1 MLYTKKSKSGQ
12 DKNDFFYI
20 KFYKTRN
27 SERRMETIKEKELER
42 LTNLKSMEKELYEKG
57 FEYICGID
65 EAGRGRLAG
74 PVVVAGVIMPKD
86 SMIEGVNDSKKV
98 SEKKREKLYD
108 VILEEAI
115 SYSVA
120 IIGQDVIDEINIL
133 NATKQG
139 VTKVVEELDVKPN
152 LILVDALTHINT
164 KGIPYDSI
172 IKGDAKCYNIAA
184 ASIIAK
190 VTRDR
195 IMREWDEIYPQ
206 YGFINHK
213 GYGTAK
219 HIEAIKE
226 YGSCPIHRRTFI
238 KNFV

>member
-1 MLYTKKSKSGQ
+1 M
-12 DKNDFFYI
+12 
-20 KFYKTRN
+20 
-27 SERRMETIKEKELER
+27 KEKELER
-42 LTNLKSMEKELYEKG
+42 LTKLKEIEKDLYQKG
-57 FEYICGID
+57 FKNICGID
-65 EAGRGRLAG
+65 EAGRGPLAG
-74 PVVVAGVIMPKD
+74 PVVVAGVIMPQD

-98 SEKKREKLYD
+98 TEKRREKLYD
-108 VILEEAI
+108 LILDEAI

-120 IIGQDVIDEINIL
+120 IIGQDVIDEMNIL

-139 VTKVVEELDVKPN
+139 VTEVVDGLDVKPD
-152 LILVDALTHINT
+152 LILVDALEHINT
-164 KGIPYDSI
+164 RGIPYEPI

-219 HIEAIKE
+219 HIAAIKQ
-226 YGSCPIHRRTFI
+226 YGLCPIHRRSFT
-238 KNFV
+238 KKFV

>member
-1 MLYTKKSKSGQ
+1 M
-12 DKNDFFYI
+12 
-20 KFYKTRN
+20 
-27 SERRMETIKEKELER
+27 KEKEFER
-42 LTNLKSMEKELYEKG
+42 LTKLKEIEKELYDKG
-57 FEYICGID
+57 FKNICGID
-65 EAGRGRLAG
+65 EAGRGPLAG
-74 PVVVAGVIMPKD
+74 PVVVAGVIMPQD

-98 SEKKREKLYD
+98 TEKRREKLYD
-108 VILEEAI
+108 LILDEAI

-120 IIGQDVIDEINIL
+120 IIGQDIIDEINIL

-139 VTKVVEELDVKPN
+139 VTQVVDELDIKPD
-152 LILVDALTHINT
+152 LILVDALEHINT
-164 KGIPYDSI
+164 KGIPYEPI

-219 HIEAIKE
+219 HIEAIKQ
-226 YGSCPIHRRTFI
+226 YGLCPIHRKSFT
-238 KNFV
+238 KKFV

>member
-1 MLYTKKSKSGQ
+1 M
-12 DKNDFFYI
+12 
-20 KFYKTRN
+20 
-27 SERRMETIKEKELER
+27 KEKELER
-42 LTNLKSMEKELYEKG
+42 LKNLKNIEEELYEKG
-57 FEYICGID
+57 FQKICGID
-65 EAGRGRLAG
+65 EAGRGPLAG
-74 PVVVAGVIMPKD
+74 PVVVACVMMPRN

-98 SEKKREKLYD
+98 SEKKREKLYNL
-108 VILEEAI
+108 IIEEAI

-133 NATKQG
+133 NATKKG
-139 VTKVVEELDVKPN
+139 VTTCVEQLQEKPD
-152 LILVDALTHINT
+152 LILVDALTHIDT

-184 ASIIAK
+184 ASIVAK

-195 IMREWDEIYPQ
+195 IMRQWDEIYPQ

-219 HIEAIKE
+219 HMAAIRE
-226 YGSCPIHRRTFI
+226 YGLCPIHRRSFT
-238 KNFV
+238 KNV

>member
-1 MLYTKKSKSGQ
+1 M
-12 DKNDFFYI
+12 
-20 KFYKTRN
+20 
-27 SERRMETIKEKELER
+27 KEKELDR
-42 LTNLKSMEKELYEKG
+42 LTKLKEIEKELYLKG
-57 FEYICGID
+57 FKNICGID
-65 EAGRGRLAG
+65 EAGRGPLAG

-108 VILEEAI
+108 LILEEAI

-120 IIGQDVIDEINIL
+120 IIWQDVIDDINIL
-133 NATKQG
+133 NATKKG
-139 VTKVVEELDVKPN
+139 VTEVVDGLKIKPD
-152 LILVDALTHINT
+152 LIIVDALEHIDT
-164 KGIPYDSI
+164 RGIPYESI
-172 IKGDAKCYNIAA
+172 IKGDAKCYDIAS

-195 IMREWDEIYPQ
+195 IMRKYDEMYPQ

-219 HIEAIKE
+219 HIAAIKE
-226 YGSCPIHRRTFI
+226 YGLCPIHRKSFT
-238 KNFV
+238 KNIV

>member
-1 MLYTKKSKSGQ
+1 
-12 DKNDFFYI
+12 
-20 KFYKTRN
+20 
-27 SERRMETIKEKELER
+27 
-42 LTNLKSMEKELYEKG
+42 
-57 FEYICGID
+57 
-65 EAGRGRLAG
+65 
-74 PVVVAGVIMPKD
+74 MPKD

-108 VILEEAI
+108 LIIEEAI

-120 IIGQDVIDEINIL
+120 IIKEDVIDDINIL

-139 VTKVVEELDVKPN
+139 VTQVVDNLDVKPD
-152 LILVDALTHINT
+152 LIIVDALTNINT
-164 KGIPYDSI
+164 RGIPYDSI

-195 IMREWDEIYPQ
+195 IMRQWDEIYPQ
-206 YGFINHK
+206 YGFISHK

-219 HIEAIKE
+219 HIAAIKE
-226 YGSCPIHRRTFI
+226 YGLCPIHRRSFT
-238 KNFV
+238 KNFI